1 MVFSKFFKPKDAA
14 EAPPETEAD
23 AADDGGDESE
33 EGEGAPEQINELAL
47 TERAERALPT
57 GASTGSKRAA
67 ALYGEGAEPGPT
79 HFQSA
84 AGCHIV
90 TAAGDALVDCTMALG
105 SVAIGYA
112 EPNVTRAAIDAISAG
127 HIAGLSHTVE
137 IDLAERF
144 CETVPCAE
152 KVQFLKTGAEAV
164 AAAVRLARTY
174 TGRDVVIGSGY
185 FGWLD
190 WSQSVAGVPSG
201 VKQNFVSV
209 PFDDVEALN
218 TAANA
223 AGNKLAAIVI
233 EPVVERMASKQWIEK
248 ARELTVELGAV
259 LIFDEM
265 KTGFRLA
272 TGGYQEYAKV
282 TPDLATFGKAFANGY
297 PLAAVCGKKD
307 LMDAAKKTWIS
318 STLASE
324 ASALAAALMVIELHY
339 NMEICSEL
347 WRIGK
352 ETRLRVSEALEASGL
367 KGVTMEGIDPMWFL
381 RFESAKTESMF
392 IRSAV
397 RHGALFKRG
406 AYNFAALAH
415 DEDAINE
422 IEEAASNAFVD
433 VRRDLEAGA

>member
-14 EAPPETEAD
+14 EVEAPPDAD
-23 AADDGGDESE
+23 VKADGDSDDED
-33 EGEGAPEQINELAL
+33 EGVPEQIDELAL
-47 TERAERALPT
+47 IERAMRTLPT

-84 AGCHIV
+84 HGCRIV
-90 TAAGDALVDCTMALG
+90 TSAGESLVDCTMALG

-112 EPNVTRAAIDAISAG
+112 EPNITRAAVDAISAG

-137 IDLAERF
+137 LDLAERF

-174 TGRDVVIGSGY
+174 TAREIVIGSGY

-190 WSQSVAGVPSG
+190 WSQSVAGVPKG
-201 VKQNFVSV
+201 VKQDFVSV

-218 TAANA
+218 AAANS
-223 AGNKLAAIVI
+223 AGNKLAAIVL
-233 EPVVERMASKQWIEK
+233 EPVVERMASEPWIAK
-248 ARELTVELGAV
+248 ARALCDQLGAV

-282 TPDLATFGKAFANGY
+282 TPDLAAFGKALANGY
-297 PLAAVCGKKD
+297 PLAAVCGKRD
-307 LMDAAKKTWIS
+307 LMDAAQKTWIS

-324 ASALAAALMVIELHY
+324 AASLAAAMMVIELHY
-339 NMEICSEL
+339 NMEVCSEL

-352 ETRLRVSEALEASGL
+352 EVRARVGGAIEASGL
-367 KGVTMEGIDPMWFL
+367 RGVTMEGIDPMWFL
-381 RFESAKTESMF
+381 RFESSKAESMF
-392 IRSAV
+392 IRHAV
-397 RHGALFKRG
+397 HHGALFKRG

-422 IEEAASNAFVD
+422 IEEAASNAFVE